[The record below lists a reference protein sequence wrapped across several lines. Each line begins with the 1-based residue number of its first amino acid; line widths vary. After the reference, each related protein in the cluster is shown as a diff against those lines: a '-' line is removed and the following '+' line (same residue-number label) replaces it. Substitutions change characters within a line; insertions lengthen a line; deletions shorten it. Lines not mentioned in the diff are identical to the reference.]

1 VVELLGFVRR
11 WIAGEGIEEAITRAS
26 EANRLGMKAIINI
39 LGEHLEEKAEVEKV
53 REEYL
58 ELLDALAEEGID
70 GGISVKPSQLGV
82 DIDEEYCLENLWR
95 IAEKAREKGIFLWL
109 DMESSAY
116 TQGTINL
123 YLKLFKEHREVG
135 VALQAYLR
143 RSEGD
148 LIELLNAGARVRLV
162 KGAYKEPHEIR
173 YASNA
178 DIKENFK
185 KLMAIL
191 FEEGEGFAIA
201 THDRGLIDEAKK
213 LSLGRKEVF
222 EFQMLMGVGAGLK
235 EELLKDGYTVA
246 DYVPYG
252 QNWLPYSLRRL
263 RERKENVLL
272 LLKSVI
278 GRS

>member
-1 VVELLGFVRR
+1 MIELLKLVGR
-11 WIAGEGIEEAITRAS
+11 WIAGERMEEAVARAKMR
-26 EANRLGMKAIINI
+26 NRRGLKAIINI

-58 ELLDALAEEGID
+58 ELIDALAEERID
-70 GGISVKPSQLGV
+70 GGISVKPSQLGM
-82 DIDEEYCLENLWR
+82 DIDEEYCLANLWR
-95 IAEKAREKGIFLWL
+95 IAGKAGEKGIFLWL

-123 YLKLFKEHREVG
+123 YLKLFKVHREVG

-148 LIELLNAGARVRLV
+148 LVELLKAGAKVRLV
-162 KGAYKEPHEIR
+162 KGAYNEPHEIR
-173 YASNA
+173 YASNTA
-178 DIKENFK
+178 IKENFK
-185 KLMAIL
+185 KLMAML

-201 THDRGLIDEAKK
+201 THDRGLIDEARK
-213 LSLGRKEVF
+213 LSLGRKGVF

-235 EELLKDGYTVA
+235 EELLKEGYTVA

-263 RERKENVLL
+263 REGKENVLL

-278 GRS
+278 RRS